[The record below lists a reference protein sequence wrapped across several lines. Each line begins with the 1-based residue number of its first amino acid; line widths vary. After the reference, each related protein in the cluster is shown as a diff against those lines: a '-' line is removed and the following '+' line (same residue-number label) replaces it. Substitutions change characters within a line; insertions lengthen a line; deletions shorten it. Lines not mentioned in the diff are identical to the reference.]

1 MFRQSSFASRLSIL
15 GLLIVSLG
23 LTTAAQGA
31 VRPNVVIILAD
42 DQGWGDLSVNGN
54 TNLSTPHIDSL
65 ARDGAMFDRFF
76 VCPVC
81 SPTRAELLT
90 GRYHPRGGVWS
101 TSTGGERLNLDER
114 TIADAFHSAGYATGI
129 FGKWHNGTQYPYHPL
144 GRGFDEFYGFCS
156 GHWGNYFSPPLEHN
170 GRTVRGNGFI
180 ADDLTDRALAFV
192 EKHHEG
198 PFFCYLPFNTPH
210 SPMQVPDRFYEKFR
224 SAELPLRYS
233 GTQPEDLAMTRAALA
248 MCENIDWN
256 VGRVL
261 TKLEALKLADNTIVV
276 YFSDN
281 GPNSWRWNGG
291 MKGRKASTDEGGVR
305 SPLLMRW
312 KGHIRPGTRI
322 EQIAGAIDLSP
333 TLAELAGVPLAGK
346 KPLDGRS
353 LAPLLLGGAAD
364 GSDRMLFSHW
374 NGAVSVRTEQYRL
387 DARGKLFDMTAN
399 AGQTQDLAQE
409 RPEVAARLS
418 RAVSDW
424 KRELLTE
431 YPRDDRPFTVG
442 YREFPIAQLPARD
455 GVPHGNVRRSAR
467 APNCSF
473 FENWTGL
480 DDRMTWNIDVHTAG
494 KYEATIYY
502 TCPRKDIGSTIELSF
517 GECRQQVTV
526 SVANDPPLIG
536 AEHDRVPRA
545 GESYMKDFRPLN
557 LGMMELRAGRGPL
570 TLRALSISG
579 SQVMDVRSVVLTL
592 QE

>member
-1 MFRQSSFASRLSIL
+1 MSRQSSFVSRLRVL

-23 LTTAAQGA
+23 PATTAQGA
-31 VRPNVVIILAD
+31 MRPNIVVILAD
-42 DQGWGDLSVNGN
+42 DQGWGDLAVNGN

-65 ARDGAMFDRFF
+65 ARDGAIFDRFF

-81 SPTRAELLT
+81 SPTRAEFLT
-90 GRYHPRGGVWS
+90 GRYHPRGGVRS

-114 TIADAFHSAGYATGI
+114 TIADAFQNAGYATGI

-180 ADDLTDRALAFV
+180 ADDLTERALAFV
-192 EKHHEG
+192 EKHRAG
-198 PFFCYLPFNTPH
+198 PLFCYLPFNTPH

-224 SAELPLRYS
+224 GAELPLRYA

-261 TKLEALKLADNTIVV
+261 AKLDELKLADNTIVV

-305 SPLLMRW
+305 SPLLVRW
-312 KGHIRPGTRI
+312 NEHIKPGTKVR
-322 EQIAGAIDLSP
+322 QIAGAIDLAP
-333 TLAELAGVPLAGK
+333 TLAELAGVPLVGK

-353 LAPLLLGGAAD
+353 LAPLVLGGAAD
-364 GSDRMLFSHW
+364 WSDRMLFSHW

-387 DARGKLFDMTAN
+387 DAQGKLFDMTTDI
-399 AGQTQDLAQE
+399 GQMQDLAHQ
-409 RPEVAARLS
+409 RPEIAARLS

-480 DDRMTWNIDVHTAG
+480 DDRMTWDIEVHTAG
-494 KYEATIYY
+494 KYAATIYY
-502 TCPRKDIGSTIELSF
+502 TCPAKDVGSTIELSL
-517 GECRQQVTV
+517 GESRLQATV
-526 SVANDPPLIG
+526 STANDPPLVG
-536 AEHDRVPRA
+536 AEHDRVPRV

-557 LGMMELRAGRGPL
+557 LGVVELRAGRGPL
-570 TLRALSISG
+570 SLRAVSISG
-579 SQVMDVRSVVLTL
+579 AQVMDVRSVVLTL